1 MIEFEK
7 PNITVVEQEDSYGK
21 FVVEPLERGFGT
33 TLGNSLRRVLLTSI
47 PGTGL
52 VYVQIDGVLHEFS
65 TVPGVREDV
74 TKIILNLKKLELK
87 SLSDE
92 QKVIEL
98 DVEGPATVTA
108 DDLKVDADVQVLN
121 PDQYICTI
129 AEGGHL
135 HMELAVK
142 NGRGY
147 VTASDNKSDDMPIGV
162 IPVDSLFSPIKKVN

>member
-1 MIEFEK
+1 
-7 PNITVVEQEDSYGK
+7 
-21 FVVEPLERGFGT
+21 
-33 TLGNSLRRVLLTSI
+33 RRVLLTTI

-52 VYVQIDGVLHEFS
+52 VDVQIDGVLHEFS
-65 TVPGVREDV
+65 KVPGVRDDV
-74 TKIILNLKKLELK
+74 INIIFNLKKLELK
-87 SLSDE
+87 YLSDE
-92 QKVIEL
+92 HKVIEL
-98 DVEGPATVTA
+98 EIKGPATINE

-147 VTASDNKSDDMPIGV
+147 VAASDNKSDDMPIGV
-162 IPVDSLFSPIKKVN
+162 IPVDSLFSPIKKVNYQVESTRVGK